1 MDRRRRVAL
10 VACALALAALPA
22 APAAAHT
29 GCDPIDPSAC
39 LYPWPNNWFTRADPT
54 TDTGLRLDMTIDE
67 MPADVAGVPIDPT
80 AYDRNDGF
88 SPGSLIV
95 TKVPGLDSQ
104 KAFDA
109 NGFPTN
115 TDPGRSFAKDVPVVV
130 VDATARR
137 HPRQLVWAELEY
149 APDYADASKTGTVA
163 NQGKTAA
170 DIQTLVVHPGRN
182 FTEGHR
188 YIVALRHLVRA
199 DGSPIPAPAAFAA
212 YRDGTATDARAE
224 HFDSL
229 FRTLGKAG
237 VDRRSLYLAWDFTV
251 ASERNLSERM
261 LHIRDDAF
269 HQLGDDD
276 LTDLKVQGSAPTAVV
291 YPDLPDS
298 AVSSAGQ
305 VPEAGGQV
313 QNVDGETDFA
323 PCDPS
328 GCQPGQSN
336 RLLRIVRGRVAVPCY
351 LSTPGCAEGGTF
363 VYGPDGLPTQ
373 IPGNTDLA
381 DFVCIVPRSV
391 LTRGPARP
399 ALYGHGLLGDAS
411 QVAGGPQQDL
421 ANEQNIMLCA
431 TDWIGMATEDLPN
444 DVAIL
449 GDLSHFD
456 SLADRGQQGMLNFMY
471 LGRALIHPQGLST
484 NPAFQ
489 VGGKSVVDTGR
500 LYYDGGSQGGIMGG
514 SLTAVA
520 PDFTRA
526 ALGVPGMNYS
536 VLLQRSVDFDTYA
549 QVMYNAY
556 PDQLQR
562 PLILS
567 LIQLQWDRA
576 EADGYAEHMTADP
589 YPNTPPHKVILSMA
603 YGDHQVSN
611 WTTLVEARTIG
622 ARLRTPALYPFRQE
636 GDMLYGIPAIDSFP
650 DSRDS
655 ELLIS
660 DVGPLRQVGSATKGT
675 PPPPI
680 YNEPNRP
687 GVDPHGPDAS
697 EQVWARA
704 QIGAFLQPDD
714 RSTLIGVCGERPCW
728 LDGWDGTP

>member
-1 MDRRRRVAL
+1 MAGAL
-10 VACALALAALPA
+10 VGP
-22 APAAAHT
+22 APAVAAT
-29 GCDPIDPSAC
+29 SCDPLDASAC
-39 LYPWPNNWFTRADPT
+39 LYPWPNDYFTKADPT
-54 TDTGLRLDMTIDE
+54 TDTGRRLALTIDQ
-67 MPADVAGVPIDPT
+67 MPKNAAGVPIDPT
-80 AYDRNDGF
+80 AFDRNDGF

-95 TKVPGLDSQ
+95 TRVPGLDTQ
-104 KAFDA
+104 AAFDRNA
-109 NGFPTN
+109 FPTN
-115 TDPGRSFAKDVPVVV
+115 TDPSRSFDASAPVVLI
-130 VDATARR
+130 DATARR

-149 APDYADASKTGTVA
+149 PPSFQDGSTSSQVA
-163 NQGKTAA
+163 NSGKSLSSQ
-170 DIQTLVVHPGRN
+170 QTLVIHPGKN
-182 FTEGHR
+182 LLEGHR
-188 YIVALRHLVRA
+188 YIVALRHLVDA
-199 DGSPIPAPAAFAA
+199 KGDPIKPSPAFLA
-212 YRDGTATDARAE
+212 YRDGTATDARAR
-224 HFDSL
+224 HFDSI
-229 FRTLGKAG
+229 FRTLARAQIGR
-237 VDRRSLYLAWDFTV
+237 DDLYLAWDFTV

-269 HQLGDDD
+269 AKLGDTNLADR
-276 LTDLKVQGSAPTAVV
+276 TVQGSSPTWLV
-291 YPDLPDS
+291 YPDLPDDQ
-298 AVSSAGQ
+298 VSHAPDLPVFGN
-305 VPEAGGQV
+305 EA
-313 QNVDGETDFA
+313 QNLDGITHYA
-323 PCDPS
+323 PCDPG

-336 RLLRIVRGRVAVPCY
+336 KLLEIVRGRVIVPCY
-351 LSTPGCAEGGTF
+351 LSTPECAPGGTF
-363 VYGPDGLPTQ
+363 IYGPNGLPLENPSTRA
-373 IPGNTDLA
+373 LA
-381 DFVCIVPRSV
+381 DFVCILPRAV

-399 ALYGHGLLGDAS
+399 ALYGHGLLGDAT

-421 ANEQNIMLCA
+421 ANEQDIMLCA
-431 TDWIGMATEDLPN
+431 TDWSGMSSEDLPN

-456 SLADRGQQGMLNFMY
+456 SLADRGQQGMLNFLY
-471 LGRALIHPQGLST
+471 LGRALIHPQGMST
-484 NPAFQ
+484 DPAFQ
-489 VGGKSVVDTGR
+489 VNGKPVFSPGH

-556 PDQLQR
+556 PDLLQR

-576 EADGYAEHMTADP
+576 EADGYAQHMTTHPYAD
-589 YPNTPPHKVILSMA
+589 TPPHKVILSMA

-611 WTTLVEARTIG
+611 WTTIVEARTIG
-622 ARLRTPALYPFRQE
+622 ARMRTPALYPFRQE
-636 GDMLYGIPAIDSFP
+636 GDMLYGIPSIETWP
-650 DSRDS
+650 DSNDS

-660 DVGPLRQVGSATKGT
+660 DVGPLRKLADGTVKGT

-714 RSTLIGVCGERPCW
+714 QSTLIPVCDDHPCW